1 MMECGGGLRRGR
13 VEDERIKRAVRG
25 SGEGHNVG
33 VAADWHE
40 KKWRGRVRK
49 SEGRGRGRASRSLTH
64 AT

>member
-33 VAADWHE
+33 VAADWQ